1 MSYLVLA
8 RKLRPL
14 TFDEVVAQEHIT
26 DTLKNAIRSG
36 RIAHAYLFCGT
47 RGTGKTTTARI
58 LAKALNCE
66 KGPTPEPCL
75 ECINCR
81 EIASSSSMDVIEID
95 AASNTS
101 VDDIRDLRENVRYA
115 PAGGK
120 YKIYIID
127 EVHRLSGAAFDALL
141 KTLEEPPDHV
151 IFIFATT
158 EPHNL
163 PATIL
168 SRTQR
173 YDFRRIPLSDLADSL
188 RRASDSEGVKI
199 TDDALAL
206 VARKGDGSLRDALS
220 LFEQILAYA
229 DGEITLELI
238 TDALG
243 LVDLN
248 LLFELSDA
256 IHNHDSGA
264 ILDLVAK
271 LTESGSDVGQFLIDF
286 QEHLRNML
294 IASTVPEPGQ
304 FIELSDLYIKRYIDH
319 KDYFSDSD
327 IMRMVKVISDLR
339 QQLKEGAEPR
349 IFLEMALLKLAR
361 MDTTAT
367 LTEVLDKLS
376 SLSGDTSASPPPS
389 SDLFGSGQAPTGQSS
404 EKKSLNLNRPASAR
418 PTDDSDSTEF
428 TGSRWVSFLNEY
440 TQINGMLSIMLKR
453 GKVQQVNDN
462 VLRLTFPPDV
472 GINALMTSDKV
483 RQLETSIEQHFG
495 RRLKLK
501 FDTDSNMRTEQ
512 PKTTLDPR
520 FDIRP
525 DELLKQKPDIK
536 KIVEKYDGK
545 ITSIKKIDTGGKD
558 NG

>member
-1 MSYLVLA
+1 
-8 RKLRPL
+8 
-14 TFDEVVAQEHIT
+14 
-26 DTLKNAIRSG
+26 
-36 RIAHAYLFCGT
+36 
-47 RGTGKTTTARI
+47 
-58 LAKALNCE
+58 
-66 KGPTPEPCL
+66 
-75 ECINCR
+75 
-81 EIASSSSMDVIEID
+81 MDVIEID

-101 VDDIRDLRENVRYA
+101 VDDVRDLRENVRYA

-173 YDFRRIPLSDLADSL
+173 YDFRRIPLSDLVDSL
-188 RRASDSEGVKI
+188 RRASDSEGVTI

-229 DGEITLELI
+229 DGEITIELI

-248 LLFELSDA
+248 LLFDLSDA
-256 IHNHDSGA
+256 IHNHNSGA

-294 IASTVPEPGQ
+294 IASTVPAPEQ
-304 FIELSDLYIKRYIDH
+304 FIELSDLYIKRYIDN

-367 LTEVLDKLS
+367 LTEVLHKLS
-376 SLSGDTSASPPPS
+376 NLSGGSLAPPPPS
-389 SDLFGSGQAPTGQSS
+389 SNLFGSGNTQAGKPEEKRSLKINPAVSEKPAGDPDPTGI
-404 EKKSLNLNRPASAR
+404 
-418 PTDDSDSTEF
+418 SD
-428 TGSRWVSFLNEY
+428 SRWVNFLNEY

-453 GKVQQVNDN
+453 GKVRQVNNN
-462 VLRLTFPPDV
+462 VLRLTFPPDA
-472 GINALMTSDKV
+472 GISALLTPDKV
-483 RQLETSIEQHFG
+483 RQLETSIEEQFG
-495 RRLKLK
+495 RRMKLK
-501 FDTDSNMRTEQ
+501 FDTDPNMKTDQ

-520 FDIRP
+520 FDMSP
-525 DELLKQKPDIK
+525 ADMLNQNPDIK
-536 KIVEKYDGK
+536 KIVEKYNGK